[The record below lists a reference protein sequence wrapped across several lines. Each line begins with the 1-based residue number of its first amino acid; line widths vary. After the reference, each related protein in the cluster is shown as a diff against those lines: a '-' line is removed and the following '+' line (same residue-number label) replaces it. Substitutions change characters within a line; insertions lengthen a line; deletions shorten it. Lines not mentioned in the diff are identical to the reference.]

1 MVVFP
6 ARART
11 ARGSGVRGGIRA
23 LPRGAAPCRGD
34 CAARIGLS
42 PGDNTVVAVG
52 GEASRTPSA
61 GGHATTGESPR
72 LCLIA
77 RRAAANAGPGDGVA
91 AVVASTT
98 VARLASCSCW
108 PPSSAAATNS
118 FARPPCCPR
127 SCCCP
132 FSIASSSSPSS
143 GCCPIRASVPS
154 VDATPGLAT
163 TVEVTHAGWRTRVGG
178 VGASLR
184 AAATPPVC
192 DPPSDGG
199 TVNVAHEGCTTCTAG
214 LAGTTDGCSGP
225 QLTRRGV

>member
-1 MVVFP
+1 MGCYTIADCLYELYWVP
-6 ARART
+6 YSL
-11 ARGSGVRGGIRA
+11 RGCPIDGAPMSQGGA
-23 LPRGAAPCRGD
+23 
-34 CAARIGLS
+34 
-42 PGDNTVVAVG
+42 
-52 GEASRTPSA
+52 EQ
-61 GGHATTGESPR
+61 
-72 LCLIA
+72 A

-98 VARLASCSCW
+98 VARLANCSCW

-132 FSIASSSSPSS
+132 FSIASSLPS
-143 GCCPIRASVPS
+143 A
-154 VDATPGLAT
+154 DATPGLAT
-163 TVEVTHAGWRTRVGG
+163 TVEVTHAGWRTRAGG

-214 LAGTTDGCSGP
+214 LAGTTGGCSGP
-225 QLTRRGV
+225 QLTRRGA